1 MKIINLSEGRKIY
14 TSNVYLVT
22 GDWNKLSDIN
32 ALIDVGRDPAIL
44 DKIDQASTGVG
55 KKRIQKVVLT
65 HSHYDHATLLPV
77 IKKRYN
83 PKTFA
88 ASSML
93 EHIDVILKGGERLKI
108 GDQEFEVIYTPGH
121 SNDSI
126 CLYCKKEKILFAGDT
141 PLVIRT
147 KDTTYENNF
156 IKALEEIAKKDIET
170 IYFGHGEPLI
180 GECKKMLL
188 NSLKNAKG

>member
-1 MKIINLSEGRKIY
+1 MKIINLSEGKKIY

-32 ALIDVGRDPAIL
+32 TLIDVGRDPTIL
-44 DKIDQASTGVG
+44 DKIDEASTGVG
-55 KKRIQKVVLT
+55 KKRIQKVILT

-77 IKKRYN
+77 IKNRYN

-88 ASSML
+88 ASSVL
-93 EHIDVILKGGERLKI
+93 ENIDVILKGGERLKI

-126 CLYCKKEKILFAGDT
+126 CLYCKKGKVLFAGDT

-147 KDTTYENNF
+147 KDTTYEKEF
-156 IKALEEIAKKDIET
+156 IKALEEISKKEIET
-170 IYFGHGEPLI
+170 IYFGHGEPLK
-180 GECKKMLL
+180 GECKKILL
-188 NSLKNAKG
+188 NSLENAKS

>member
-1 MKIINLSEGRKIY
+1 MKIINLSEDRKIY

-83 PKTFA
+83 PKTYA
-88 ASSML
+88 ASTVL
-93 EHIDVILKGGERLKI
+93 ENIDIVLKGGERLKI

-121 SNDSI
+121 SIDSI
-126 CLYCKKEKILFAGDT
+126 CLYCKKAKVLFAGDT

-147 KDTTYENNF
+147 KDTTYEKNF
-156 IKALEEIAKKDIET
+156 IKALEEISTKEIET
-170 IYFGHGEPLI
+170 IYFGHGEPLM
-180 GECKKMLL
+180 GGCKKVLL
-188 NSLKNAKG
+188 NSLKNAKS

>member
-1 MKIINLSEGRKIY
+1 MKIINLSEGKKIY

-32 ALIDVGRDPAIL
+32 TLIDVGRDPAIL
-44 DKIDQASTGVG
+44 DKIDEASTGVG
-55 KKRIQKVVLT
+55 KKRIQKVILT

-88 ASSML
+88 ASAVL
-93 EHIDVILKGGERLKI
+93 ENVDVILKGGERLKI
-108 GDQEFEVIYTPGH
+108 GDQEFEVIHTPGH

-126 CLYCKKEKILFAGDT
+126 CLYCKKEKVLFAGDT
-141 PLVIRT
+141 PLVIRA
-147 KDTTYENNF
+147 KDTTYEKEF
-156 IKALEEIAKKDIET
+156 IQSLEYLSKKKIEI
-170 IYFGHGEPLI
+170 IYFGHGEPLK
-180 GECKKMLL
+180 GECEKVLL
-188 NSLKNAKG
+188 NSLENAKS

>member
-1 MKIINLSEGRKIY
+1 MKIINLSEDRKIY

-32 ALIDVGRDPAIL
+32 TLIDVGRDPAIL
-44 DKIDQASTGVG
+44 EKIDRASTGVG

-83 PKTFA
+83 PKTYA
-88 ASSML
+88 ASTVL
-93 EHIDVILKGGERLKI
+93 ENIDVILEGGERLKI

-121 SNDSI
+121 SIDSI
-126 CLYCKKEKILFAGDT
+126 CLYCKKEKVLFAGDT

-147 KDTTYENNF
+147 KDTTYEKNF
-156 IKALEEIAKKDIET
+156 IKALEEISKKEIET

-180 GECKKMLL
+180 GECQKVLL
-188 NSLKNAKG
+188 NSLENARG